1 MKDDNDFNVQIK
13 IWNIS
18 HKKEIMS
25 YFNIFRLLHISHK
38 SKQNQGMG

>member
-25 YFNIFRLLHISHK
+25 YFNILDSYIYLINLNK
-38 SKQNQGMG
+38 T